1 MKLGYLIKRGA
12 NLLKLGL
19 AARQIRK
26 STSEEQHQRA
36 KKYLVELLG
45 KSRGL
50 PTKIGQFIT
59 MDSDDHAL
67 RESLID
73 SIVPMPFHEV
83 TEILGLAY
91 GDSSVFKKLDKEP
104 KVASL
109 GQVHFGTLKDGTEV
123 AVKIQY
129 SEIAGAVE
137 SELDIMGWLPK
148 AGPVAKWGFKMDG
161 YRDAFWENFS
171 EELDYRIEIKH
182 QTRYRKLITPRERI
196 VIPEVIED
204 LCKPNILVQ
213 KKEEGFGLDKA
224 ETMMPA
230 QKQAMGRL
238 LLEHYFHML
247 FRHGFVH
254 ADPQPANL
262 AFRQYKKDY
271 FVLILYDFGSVL
283 EISDDMRLALLRI
296 ILALRD
302 HENLDPVSC
311 LIALGFDPEKLED
324 LRPTLPALLS
334 VLFEPFL
341 IEAPCNVKDWR
352 MSERFDQIVGELKWW
367 FRSAAPPQLIFL
379 MRTLHG
385 LTTMLNRLDVDL
397 PWQFLLDKHLS
408 DIYPEARA
416 LKLPEVKSA
425 NPIHSFNEMANYLK
439 VHVVKS
445 NGNKV
450 SLTMPARCADDL
462 EGVMDE
468 SVKESIDKQNIDLK
482 AIQEKAQK
490 SGFIPQ
496 ILFTL
501 KDEER
506 DMKVWLE

>member
-1 MKLGYLIKRGA
+1 MNLGALFKRGA
-12 NLLKLGL
+12 NLLKIGL
-19 AARQIRK
+19 AARDIKK

-36 KKYLVELLG
+36 KQYLVELLG

-50 PTKIGQFIT
+50 PAKIGQFMSMEDQILR
-59 MDSDDHAL
+59 DSL
-67 RESLID
+67 TD
-73 SIVPMPFHEV
+73 SMVPMPYHEV
-83 TEILGLAY
+83 TEILNKAY
-91 GDSSVFKKLDKEP
+91 GDISVFKKLGKDAKA
-104 KVASL
+104 ASL
-109 GQVHFGTLKDGTEV
+109 GQVHFGTLQDDTEV
-123 AVKIQY
+123 AVKVQY
-129 SEIAGAVE
+129 AEIASAVE

-148 AGPVAKWGFKMDG
+148 VGPVAKWGFKMEG

-171 EELDYRIEIKH
+171 EELDYGIEIKH
-182 QTRYRKLITPRERI
+182 QIRYRKLIPPLKRI
-196 VIPEVIED
+196 LIPEVFED
-204 LCKPNILVQ
+204 LCRPNILVQ

-262 AFRQYKKDY
+262 AFRQLKKDY

-283 EISDDMRLALLRI
+283 EIPNEMRLALLRI

-302 HENLDPVSC
+302 HENLDPVAC
-311 LIALGFDPEKLED
+311 LTALGFDSEKLED

-341 IEAPCNVKDWR
+341 VEAPYHVKDWR
-352 MSERFDQIVGELKWW
+352 MSERFDQIVGDLKWW
-367 FRSAAPPQLIFL
+367 FRSAAPPKLIFL

-385 LTTMLNRLDVDL
+385 MTTMLNRLDVAL

-408 DIYPEARA
+408 DVYPEARA
-416 LKLPEVKSA
+416 LELPEIKSSQA
-425 NPIHSFNEMANYLK
+425 IHSFSAMASYLK

-450 SLTMPARCADDL
+450 SLTMPGRCADDL
-462 EGVMDE
+462 EGVIDE
-468 SVKESIDKQNIDLK
+468 SVRESIDKQNIDLK
-482 AIQEKAQK
+482 SIQEKARK

-496 ILFTL
+496 NLFEL
-501 KDEER
+501 HDEER